1 MLSIIWSA
9 TNILVSTFFLFGSLL
24 FNGIPPLSLSCVI
37 GCFIQ
42 DVSYNIGWVVVET
55 ACIGLVYLLTK
66 FVICVGKVPSESMCP
81 TIHKNDIII
90 AMYVRYTS
98 ALEIDDII
106 ILRPPKLFYDM
117 LPGDSDCHTLLVKR
131 LVAVNVSYS
140 LYFHHFVS
148 SITFAQHRLFSILA

>member
-1 MLSIIWSA
+1 MISIIWSA
-9 TNILVSTFFLFGSLL
+9 TNILVSTFFLFGGLL
-24 FNGIPPLSLSCVI
+24 FNGIPPLSYVI
-37 GCFIQ
+37 GYFIQ

-140 LYFHHFVS
+140 LYFS
-148 SITFAQHRLFSILA
+148 SFR